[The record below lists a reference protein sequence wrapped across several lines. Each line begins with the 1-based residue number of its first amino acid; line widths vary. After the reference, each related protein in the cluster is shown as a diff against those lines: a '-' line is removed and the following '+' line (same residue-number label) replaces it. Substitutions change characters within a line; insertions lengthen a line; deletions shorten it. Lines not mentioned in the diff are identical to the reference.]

1 MAMPTH
7 EKVEVWIWYS
17 LVICIVGIRFASQ
30 YITRRRKFVAEFP
43 IDDALMILLTCIYTT
58 GTVALY
64 LYFSIAP
71 TVDFDNPT
79 PEENFVI
86 GRKLGIL
93 NILTET
99 CVQTTLWGNK
109 CCLLLLYNRLTFF
122 HQHYR
127 LLMVIAVYTGLAY
140 VAVIVA
146 LYAGWCRPFSDYLV
160 LVPTNIQCLSWM
172 HYNTLQLTMNL
183 STDLL
188 IILVPVALFS
198 RLKIE
203 FRRKILLIG
212 LFSMGVFVI
221 ISAILLKVAVFT
233 NPTDPVWFLW
243 VMREMSTAMLVGNL
257 VLCMPVF
264 RTWFKCL
271 VPRGRTKKGTDAS
284 GASLQKKSVGA
295 SDSGTDTT
303 FTPELGLSW
312 PAGHEPMRV

>member
-1 MAMPTH
+1 MPIH
-7 EKVEVWIWYS
+7 EKVEVWCWYS
-17 LVICIVGIRFASQ
+17 VVICVVAIRFASQ
-30 YITRRRKFVAEFP
+30 YITRRRKFMAEFP
-43 IDDALMILLTCIYTT
+43 IDDALMIIMTLIYTT

-71 TVDFDNPT
+71 TIDFDHPT
-79 PEENFVI
+79 PEENLVI

-122 HQHYR
+122 HQHYK
-127 LLMVIAVYTGLAY
+127 LLTVIAVYTGLAY
-140 VAVIVA
+140 IAVIVA

-160 LVPTNIQCLSWM
+160 LVPTNIQCLSWT

-198 RLKIE
+198 KLKIDI
-203 FRRKILLIG
+203 RRKLLLIA

-221 ISAILLKVAVFT
+221 ICAILLKVAVFT

-243 VMREMSTAMLVGNL
+243 VMREISCAMLVGNL

-264 RTWFKCL
+264 RIWFKCL
-271 VPRGRTKKGTDAS
+271 FPNVRTKRGTCTS

-303 FTPELGLSW
+303 LTPELGLSW